1 MKKILVVED
10 DPIARQVM
18 NARLKASYQVF
29 MSGDALG
36 AFSEARKQ
44 QPDLIILD
52 LGLPAG
58 GGFTVLQRVQSIPA
72 LAGIPVLVVSGLDR
86 AANEKKAIDAGATA
100 YIQKPAGEEELMAK
114 IRELIG
120 D

>member
-1 MKKILVVED
+1 VKKILIVED
-10 DPIARQVM
+10 DPVARQIM
-18 NARLKASYQVF
+18 HARLKSAYQVF
-29 MSGDALG
+29 MSGDALA
-36 AFSEARKQ
+36 AFTEARKQ

-58 GGFTVLQRVQSIPA
+58 GGFTVLQRVQSLPA
-72 LAGIPVLVVSGLDR
+72 LAGTPVLVVSGMDR
-86 AANEKKAIDAGATA
+86 AANEKKAIEAGATA